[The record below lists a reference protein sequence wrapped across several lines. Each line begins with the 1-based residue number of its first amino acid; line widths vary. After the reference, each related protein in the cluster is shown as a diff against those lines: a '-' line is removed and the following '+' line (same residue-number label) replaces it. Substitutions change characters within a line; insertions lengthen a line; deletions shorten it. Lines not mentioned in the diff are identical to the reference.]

1 VNRPDRNEY
10 APYYATYVD
19 LVPDG
24 DIHAT
29 LAAQLPETLALL
41 RTTPADRETW
51 RYADGKWSVREAVG
65 HLVETERMFIGRALW
80 IARAEDVELPGMDQD
95 AWVRTGEHHA
105 RPLERHLEEWS
116 AVRAST
122 LRLMEGLPSARH
134 LRTGIASGVSFS
146 VRAFFWIVAGHE
158 LHHRRLFRDR
168 YGIG

>member
-1 VNRPDRNEY
+1 VNRPDRTEY

-19 LVPDG
+19 LVPRG
-24 DIHAT
+24 DIHAI
-29 LAAQLPETLALL
+29 LADQLPETLALL

-51 RYADGKWSVREAVG
+51 RYAQGKWSVREALG
-65 HLVETERMFIGRALW
+65 HLVETERMFTGRALW
-80 IARAEDVELPGMDQD
+80 IARAEGVELPGMDQD
-95 AWVRTGEHHA
+95 AWVVTGEHDA
-105 RPLERHLEEWS
+105 RPLDRHLAEWS

-122 LRLMEGLPSARH
+122 LALLEHLPASSL

-158 LHHRRLFRDR
+158 LHHRRLFEER